1 MSMHNTNNAIIYII
15 IKNNYNFYIL
25 DIVYRLFYN
34 YINITIILFL
44 LILL

>member
-15 IKNNYNFYIL
+15 IKNNNTFYIL

-44 LILL
+44 LVLL